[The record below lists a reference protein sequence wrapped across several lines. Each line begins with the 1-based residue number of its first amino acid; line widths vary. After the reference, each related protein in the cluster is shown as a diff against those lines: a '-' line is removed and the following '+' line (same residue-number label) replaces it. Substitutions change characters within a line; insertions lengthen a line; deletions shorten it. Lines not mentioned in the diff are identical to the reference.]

1 MQSLRVYGKISQQ
14 DILLLSLLTGVS
26 RGICG
31 DQDEANSECLNK
43 THGSC
48 FLHEYQELAF
58 DFSEKHFFF
67 KCNFFK

>member
-14 DILLLSLLTGVS
+14 DVLLLLLLTGVS
-26 RGICG
+26 CGICG

-48 FLHEYQELAF
+48 FLHEYQELVF
-58 DFSEKHFFF
+58 DF
-67 KCNFFK
+67 